1 MNVISVLLF
10 FFAGVCNACMD
21 VLRTRYN
28 TSVFRFWRNQ
38 NWVNPAL
45 SWPNKWKPDSKFGD
59 LIMSTVLVW
68 VTDFW
73 HMCKM
78 LMILCFTLGAIF
90 YQPIFGD
97 FSKIWL
103 DLLILY
109 FIFTG
114 TFELFF
120 SKVLIKK

>member
-1 MNVISVLLF
+1 MNATPVLLF
-10 FFAGVCNACMD
+10 FFAGVFNACMD
-21 VLRTRYN
+21 VSRTRYD

-45 SWPNKWKPDSKFGD
+45 SWPNKWKPDSRTGD

-73 HMCKM
+73 HLCKM
-78 LMILCFTLGAIF
+78 LMIICFTLGAVF
-90 YQPIFGD
+90 YQPVFG
-97 FSKIWL
+97 FSKWWL

-109 FIFTG
+109 FTFTG

>member
-1 MNVISVLLF
+1 
-10 FFAGVCNACMD
+10 MD
-21 VLRTRYN
+21 VLRYRYN
-28 TSVFRFWRNQ
+28 VSTFRFWRNQ

-45 SWPNKWKPDSKFGD
+45 SWPNKWKPESKFGD
-59 LIMSTVLVW
+59 FIMSTVFVW

-73 HMCKM
+73 HLCKM

-90 YQPIFGD
+90 YQPIFD
-97 FSKIWL
+97 TYPKFWL

-109 FIFTG
+109 FTFTG
-114 TFELFF
+114 IFELFF